1 MTEDNTDR
9 IFADAKRLSE
19 MFAGFISAAHQW
31 KDISSLKSEEKSARD
46 EVCKL
51 KNEIE
56 ELSRRATEIKAQLRA
71 EVSRE
76 MAQETAIHATE
87 TRALLERLD
96 LVKRFAEGN

>member
-1 MTEDNTDR
+1 MTEDNSDR
-9 IFADAKRLSE
+9 IFTDAKRLSE

-31 KDISSLKSEEKSARD
+31 KDIASLKSEEKASRD

-51 KNEIE
+51 KNEIAD
-56 ELSRRATEIKAQLRA
+56 LSRRRDEVKAQLRA

-76 MAQETAIHATE
+76 MAQETAIHAGE

-96 LVKRFAEGN
+96 AVKKFGLEN